1 MHYVSLIVE
10 FLRGRP
16 AWVFWIAALSQAALW
31 FLVPSLF
38 YSAPPG
44 ELPSVLA
51 IGHEF
56 RLGSDLGPPL
66 AFWLAEVAFR
76 IGGMVG
82 VYLLA
87 QLCVILAFWAVFSLG
102 RSIVGTRHAVLAI
115 LFMTGIAAF
124 NVPSPEFGPA
134 ILALPFWALSLLY
147 YWRAIDLGR
156 RGAWFSFGFCMGLLL
171 LSSYMGVILLL
182 LLTLYTAAN
191 PRGWPEFRHPEP
203 WLALLLIGFVVLP
216 HIGWIDWM
224 PSEALAAIGLD
235 AAGLRFAPSAALWL
249 IISVLIAHLGVAVLA
264 VLASGWPRRRRELA
278 PTIERLPVEL
288 HGRLFIYVF
297 AVVPALIA
305 AAAALL
311 IGRSGPLDRVGPLVL
326 LTGLAVVTAAGD
338 QMPLYRERIVSFA
351 WLGLLV
357 LPPLGAALAIAV
369 LPWTL
374 GSDLKVA
381 QPANTMGRYFA
392 ETFQRRTGQPLAYV
406 AGDRRLAELIAI
418 GAPTRPHVFFTS
430 APEKSP
436 WARADDVKAAG
447 GVLVWPSTDNAGT
460 PPAALKAAFPDLVAE
475 VPRVYARSV
484 QGFLPLIRV
493 GWAVIR
499 PPNAPPGH

>member
-16 AWVFWIAALSQAALW
+16 AWVFWIAALGQATLW
-31 FLVPSLF
+31 FLIPSLF

-44 ELPSVLA
+44 ELSGILA

-66 AFWLAEVAFR
+66 AFWLAELAFR
-76 IGGMVG
+76 IAGIVG
-82 VYLLA
+82 VYFLS
-87 QLCVILAFWAVFSLG
+87 QLCVVVAFWAVFSLG

-147 YWRAIDLGR
+147 YWRAAGVGR
-156 RGAWFSFGFCMGLLL
+156 RGDWFSFGFCMGFLL
-171 LSSYMGVILLL
+171 LSSYMGAILLL
-182 LLTLYTAAN
+182 LLIVYTAAN
-191 PRGWPEFRHPEP
+191 PRGWSEFRHPEP
-203 WLALLLIGFVVLP
+203 WLAVLLIIFVVLP
-216 HIGWIDWM
+216 HIGWIEWM
-224 PSEALAAIGLD
+224 PSSALAALGVEPSGAHIT
-235 AAGLRFAPSAALWL
+235 PSAALWL
-249 IISVLIAHLGVAVLA
+249 IVSVLVAHLGVAVLA

-278 PTIERLPVEL
+278 PIIERLPVEL
-288 HGRLFIYVF
+288 YGRVFIYVF
-297 AVVPALIA
+297 AIAPAAIA
-305 AAAALL
+305 AAAALV
-311 IGRSGPLDRVGPLVL
+311 IGRGGPLDRVGPLVL

-351 WLGLLV
+351 WLGLLA

-369 LPWTL
+369 VPLL
-374 GSDLKVA
+374 GGDLKVA
-381 QPANTMGRYFA
+381 QPANSMGRYFA
-392 ETFQRRTGQPLAYV
+392 EAFQRRTGRPLAYV
-406 AGDRRLAELIAI
+406 AGDQRLAELVAI

-436 WARADDVKAAG
+436 WAKPDDVRAAG
-447 GVLVWPSTDNAGT
+447 GVLVWLSTDNAGT

-499 PPNAPPGH
+499 PPNAQPAR